1 MTNMS
6 KEGCNYIRNK
16 SAFTLA
22 EVLITLG
29 IIGVVAAMT
38 IPNLMTA
45 FAKHRVETQLL
56 KFYSTM
62 NQAMRM
68 SVADNGTPEGWITTR
83 KSYSYNEV
91 VEFLETYI
99 SPYLKHSNY
108 KRCDEYGDTGAFN
121 TITACVSL
129 LSGGVVK
136 FYIDGNGSDIY
147 YFIDGDLSNTSTKNR
162 FKFQFSK
169 NTGKSGDDTINS
181 QNFIEPYIW
190 SWDGTDEDLKNNTTR
205 GCYKDCEI
213 KGSSGNFCAYCAKVI
228 QLNSWKIPDDYP
240 W

>member
-1 MTNMS
+1 MYQLSQFNS
-6 KEGCNYIRNK
+6 ALQPGKQL
-16 SAFTLA
+16 AFTLA
-22 EVLITLG
+22 ETLITLG

-45 FAKHRVETQLL
+45 FAKHRVETQLV

-68 SVADNGTPEGWITTR
+68 SVADNGTPEGWVVSGKTYT
-83 KSYSYNEV
+83 YDEN

-99 SPYLKHSNY
+99 SPYLKHGGYEKCIRNN
-108 KRCDEYGDTGAFN
+108 KVHVCLTLLTGEFFAFRIDHNGGD
-121 TITACVSL
+121 IIY
-129 LSGGVVK
+129 
-136 FYIDGNGSDIY
+136 YIDGVVENGSP
-147 YFIDGDLSNTSTKNR
+147 KNS
-162 FKFQFSK
+162 FWFQFSK

-190 SWDGTDEDLKNNTTR
+190 SWDGTDEDLKNNTTL
-205 GCYKDCEI
+205 GCYKGC
-213 KGSSGNFCAYCAKVI
+213 NPAYCHYCTKLI
-228 QLNSWKIPDDYP
+228 QLNSWKIPSDYP